1 MFAALH
7 VVIGEKAGVL
17 LSCATCLGSVV
28 KVIVLEPIAVWCF
41 RAPATVLQGASS
53 NSVLQGASYSVILQ
67 VACMTRG
74 ACGMFCSS
82 PFFLSLDYGNDRQ
95 PATSSWL
102 FLYAVLKF

>member
-28 KVIVLEPIAVWCF
+28 KVIVLEPIAVRCF

-53 NSVLQGASYSVILQ
+53 NAVLQGASYSAVLQ
-67 VACMTRG
+67 CARLPAMERERERERER
-74 ACGMFCSS
+74 
-82 PFFLSLDYGNDRQ
+82 DRQ
-95 PATSSWL
+95 RERER
-102 FLYAVLKF
+102 

>member
-1 MFAALH
+1 MQLCIALLPLH

-53 NSVLQGASYSVILQ
+53 NAVLQGASYSVILQ

-82 PFFLSLDYGNDRQ
+82 PFFLTTEMIDNQQ
-95 PATSSWL
+95 PPAGCS
-102 FLYAVLKF
+102 YMQC

>member
-53 NSVLQGASYSVILQ
+53 NAVLQGASYSLLDALCRIFL
-67 VACMTRG
+67 AYTL
-74 ACGMFCSS
+74 CSNS
-82 PFFLSLDYGNDRQ
+82 NSAAISNSR
-95 PATSSWL
+95 S
-102 FLYAVLKF
+102 